1 MFLSI
6 NGGVGVRFDFDFGVG
21 VCFDFDFG
29 VGVCFDFDFGGE
41 LFNPFCKRCI

>member
-29 VGVCFDFDFGGE
+29 GE

>member
-21 VCFDFDFG
+21 VRFDFG
-29 VGVCFDFDFGGE
+29 FGDFGFGGE
-41 LFNPFCKRCI
+41 FNPFRKPCI

>member
-21 VCFDFDFG
+21 VR
-29 VGVCFDFDFGGE
+29 FDFDFGGE
-41 LFNPFCKRCI
+41 FNPFCKPCI